1 MSRAPVRRSRSRRK
15 PLPTS
20 GGVVAARRVLLD
32 NGLVLIARPN
42 RSVRSI
48 ALHLTLRAGAAFDPP
63 GRSGTA
69 HLVARLLDRGAGTL
83 SGRTIAEEFDA
94 RGISFQARARLD
106 SLDITLRLLS
116 RHLPFAL
123 DRLALLASQPTFP
136 DAECTAEQARVTTE
150 ITERDQD
157 TAACADMMLAAALFP
172 SGHPYHAPPAGTRE
186 SVAALTREGLARFH
200 GMRCVPS
207 GAVLAMAGDF
217 DAAEALRGAGRV
229 LGSWKTPARPAAA
242 PFTEAPAPAD
252 VQVMVRPIPG
262 KTQADVALGFAPL
275 VDRRGPDFQAALV
288 MNSVLGD
295 FGMGGRLGEA
305 IRERAGLAYY
315 AHSYLWAGLLR
326 GPLVVRAGV
335 APQSV
340 SKAVDL
346 MRRTVETFRR
356 RGPRPAEL
364 QDSRQALA
372 SAIPRRFETNA
383 GAAALLADCEFQGL
397 GYDFPD
403 RVPALIAKV
412 SRDAVLRAARAYLTV
427 DRCALMIAGADID
440 ASSLR

>member
-1 MSRAPVRRSRSRRK
+1 
-15 PLPTS
+15 
-20 GGVVAARRVLLD
+20 
-32 NGLVLIARPN
+32 VLIARPN

-63 GRSGTA
+63 GRCGTA
-69 HLVARLLDRGAGTL
+69 HLVARLLDQGAESL
-83 SGRTIAEEFDA
+83 SARTIAEEFDA

-123 DRLALLASQPTFP
+123 ERLALLVAQPTFP
-136 DAECTAEQARVTTE
+136 EAECAAEQARVTTE

-172 SGHPYHAPPAGTRE
+172 LGHPYHAPPAGTRE
-186 SVAALTREGLARFH
+186 SVAALTREGIARFH
-200 GMRCVPS
+200 GTRCIPQ

-217 DAAEALRGAGRV
+217 DAAPALKSAEQI
-229 LGSWKTPARPAAA
+229 LGDWTA
-242 PFTEAPAPAD
+242 PSRASVPFAEAPAPSD
-252 VQVMVRPIPG
+252 VQVLVRPIEG
-262 KTQADVALGFAPL
+262 KTQSDVALGFAPL
-275 VDRRGPDFQAALV
+275 VDRRGADFQAALV
-288 MNSVLGD
+288 MNSILGD
-295 FGMGGRLGEA
+295 FGMGGRLGGS

-340 SKAVDL
+340 RQAVDL
-346 MRRTVETFRR
+346 MRRTIEGFRR
-356 RGPRPAEL
+356 RGPKPAEL
-364 QDSRQALA
+364 RDSKQAMA

-397 GYDFPD
+397 GFDFPD
-403 RVPALIAKV
+403 RVPGLIAKV
-412 SRDAVLRAARAYLTV
+412 SRDAVVRAARAYLTL
-427 DRCALMIAGADID
+427 DRCALVVAGADIE
-440 ASSLR
+440 ASALR

>member
-1 MSRAPVRRSRSRRK
+1 VI
-15 PLPTS
+15 T
-20 GGVVAARRVLLD
+20 
-32 NGLVLIARPN
+32 RPN

-63 GRSGTA
+63 GRAGTA
-69 HLVARLLDRGAGTL
+69 HLVARLLDQGAGSL
-83 SGRTIAEEFDA
+83 SGQTIAEEFDA

-123 DRLALLASQPTFP
+123 ERLALLASQPTFP
-136 DAECTAEQARVTTE
+136 DQECAAEQARVTTE

-200 GMRCVPS
+200 GARCVPE
-207 GAVLAMAGDF
+207 GAVLAMVGDF
-217 DAAEALRGAGRV
+217 DAAEALRSADHV
-229 LGSWKTPARPAAA
+229 LGAWKAPARPGAAA
-242 PFTEAPAPAD
+242 FAEAPAPSD
-252 VQVMVRPIPG
+252 VQVIVRPIEG

-295 FGMGGRLGEA
+295 FGMGGRLGES

-340 SKAVDL
+340 RQAVDL
-346 MRRTVETFRR
+346 MRRTVEAFRR
-356 RGPRPAEL
+356 RGPRPTEL
-364 QDSRQALA
+364 HDSKQALA

-383 GAAALLADCEFQGL
+383 GAAALLAECELQGL
-397 GYDFPD
+397 GYDYPN
-403 RVPALIAKV
+403 RVPALIGKV
-412 SRDAVLRAARAYLTV
+412 SREAVVQAARTYLTL
-427 DRCALMIAGADID
+427 DRCALTVAGADIE
-440 ASSLR
+440 ASVLR